1 MRSGVANTR
10 RVIPEGTHTVRV
22 LSAEHQRVPWRR
34 SPANPAG
41 DVLTLRLV
49 LDDAHLL
56 IHCDFPTDKP
66 TLLAIAAA
74 SFGIAPE
81 NMQPGQ
87 LSGRKAAVLVEHL
100 RTRRGIAKP
109 IVQAWVPATA
119 ADGRRKA

>member
-10 RVIPEGTHTVRV
+10 RAIQAGLHLLTVV
-22 LSAEHQRVPWRR
+22 TAEHQRVPWSR

-41 DVLTLRLV
+41 DVLALRLV
-49 LDDAHLL
+49 LDDGHQL
-56 IHCDFPTDKP
+56 IHCDLPTDKP
-66 TLLAIAAA
+66 RLLAIAAA

-87 LSGRKAAVLVEHL
+87 LEGRKAAVEVEHV
-100 RTRRGIAKP
+100 RTRRGIAKA
-109 IVQAWVPATA
+109 VVRAWVPATA